1 MRKNKL
7 PGRMKAAFLT
17 AALIGTTLMGTMT
30 AQAAPED
37 KVVNGTG
44 GATVDLPIEQYF
56 NISTAA
62 TAERPTLT
70 GTYSVSGDITA
81 ADVKLTDSQT
91 GNISLTFP
99 GVGVYEA
106 TLKISADAKSPFA
119 SAPETFTE
127 EYYLTAY
134 VKNDGKGGFITDI
147 TAARTK
153 DDPSTKV
160 SQILFGICADDPP
173 VRKVIQGVTG
183 STETFD
189 FHMKAD
195 PTSSPMPEGAS
206 GGEKVVNAG
215 EGGVEFGWMFYDKN
229 DIGEHNYDIWEA
241 AGSTPNWTYDSTR
254 YTKKVNITEGEDG
267 KLAIA
272 SVYTD
277 GSNVALFTNTFTESG
292 GGTPSGGGNGP
303 GGGGRRSRPET
314 SNNTTPDAPT
324 TPGEVLGAARDAA
337 EDAGRGVLGAVRNP
351 QVLGAVRTGDFS
363 AMVIWAVM
371 LMLAVSGI
379 AGWFNAYL
387 HRKRA

>member
-127 EYYLTAY
+127 EYYLTVKDQSGTEKTFEAFSYKSEDGEGCLAY
-134 VKNDGKGGFITDI
+134 LPSESFPADSSYEIKLMVKNKDGFFE
-147 TAARTK
+147 
-153 DDPSTKV
+153 
-160 SQILFGICADDPP
+160 L
-173 VRKVIQGVTG
+173 
-183 STETFD
+183 
-189 FHMKAD
+189 
-195 PTSSPMPEGAS
+195 
-206 GGEKVVNAG
+206 
-215 EGGVEFGWMFYDKN
+215 
-229 DIGEHNYDIWEA
+229 
-241 AGSTPNWTYDSTR
+241 
-254 YTKKVNITEGEDG
+254 
-267 KLAIA
+267 
-272 SVYTD
+272 
-277 GSNVALFTNTFTESG
+277 
-292 GGTPSGGGNGP
+292 
-303 GGGGRRSRPET
+303 RS
-314 SNNTTPDAPT
+314 
-324 TPGEVLGAARDAA
+324 
-337 EDAGRGVLGAVRNP
+337 
-351 QVLGAVRTGDFS
+351 
-363 AMVIWAVM
+363 
-371 LMLAVSGI
+371 
-379 AGWFNAYL
+379 
-387 HRKRA
+387 